1 MKHAI
6 VAVALLTFAD
16 GASSCSLSGSRE
28 FPVNRPLKE
37 AQGAGRVLVKS
48 LNFVPSMGGGTSCDG
63 LGFLSIEL
71 EGKGVDT
78 ARIRKMGYFLRPKSG
93 VVDEKLFPRHAIAP
107 FVSESNSVSVS
118 WDWSRATPTQDGEYR
133 WVLELVPVSKQGVLM
148 PSTEF
153 CASSDNWCSSWAPDR

>member
-16 GASSCSLSGSRE
+16 CASSCSLSSSRE
-28 FPVNRPLKE
+28 FRFNRPLKE
-37 AQGAGRVLVKS
+37 AQGADRILVKS

-63 LGFLSIEL
+63 IGFLSIEL

-78 ARIRKMGYFLRPKSG
+78 AKMRKMGYFLRPKSG

-107 FVSESNSVSVS
+107 FVSASNSISVS
-118 WDWSRATPTQDGEYR
+118 WDWSGATPSEDGEYH

-148 PSTEF
+148 PGTEF